1 MTLMNILRDER
12 LSASRR
18 RILQGAA
25 GWAAGGFGLNLHSIA
40 AAAPSSD
47 YRALVCIFLF
57 GGNDSANTVIPYGTA
72 EYNQYVNARQSSTR
86 SRADLLPIAA
96 PSVQDGR
103 SFSLPK
109 EMLAIKAL
117 YDQGKAA
124 VIANVG
130 TLAAPITRAQYEA
143 GSVEIP
149 PQLFS
154 HSDQANFW
162 QLGVPSYAMSTGW
175 GGRMADLIASA
186 NAGGKVSSSISV
198 SGNNTWQVGNGTV
211 QYPLSADQ
219 GAVGINNIDSPVY
232 GKALKSLLGQQRK
245 NMLEQEIVRVYSR
258 SNFSAAA
265 VGAALAATDVTAV
278 DAWFPRDAPT
288 TGALAVPNPS
298 RWAQSELMSKL
309 SMVARMIAASGPLGL
324 KRQTFFVSLGGFDMH
339 NSLEQHRYLLQ
350 AVSDS
355 MAAFYQATVKLG
367 VDSKV
372 TAFTAS
378 DFGRPWLG
386 SGGGS
391 DHGWGGNHFVVGG
404 AVKGGDIYGR
414 FPVIDRNGP
423 DALGGQGHVIPSSSV
438 DQYAAT
444 MARWM
449 GVSNTD
455 LRTVLPNIGRF
466 NANALAFL

>member
-1 MTLMNILRDER
+1 
-12 LSASRR
+12 
-18 RILQGAA
+18 
-25 GWAAGGFGLNLHSIA
+25 
-40 AAAPSSD
+40 
-47 YRALVCIFLF
+47 
-57 GGNDSANTVIPYGTA
+57 
-72 EYNQYVNARQSSTR
+72 
-86 SRADLLPIAA
+86 
-96 PSVQDGR
+96 
-103 SFSLPK
+103 
-109 EMLAIKAL
+109 
-117 YDQGKAA
+117 
-124 VIANVG
+124 
-130 TLAAPITRAQYEA
+130 
-143 GSVEIP
+143 
-149 PQLFS
+149 
-154 HSDQANFW
+154 
-162 QLGVPSYAMSTGW
+162 
-175 GGRMADLIASA
+175 
-186 NAGGKVSSSISV
+186 
-198 SGNNTWQVGNGTV
+198 
-211 QYPLSADQ
+211 
-219 GAVGINNIDSPVY
+219 
-232 GKALKSLLGQQRK
+232 
-245 NMLEQEIVRVYSR
+245 
-258 SNFSAAA
+258 
-265 VGAALAATDVTAV
+265 
-278 DAWFPRDAPT
+278 
-288 TGALAVPNPS
+288 
-298 RWAQSELMSKL
+298 
-309 SMVARMIAASGPLGL
+309 MVARMIAASGPLGL